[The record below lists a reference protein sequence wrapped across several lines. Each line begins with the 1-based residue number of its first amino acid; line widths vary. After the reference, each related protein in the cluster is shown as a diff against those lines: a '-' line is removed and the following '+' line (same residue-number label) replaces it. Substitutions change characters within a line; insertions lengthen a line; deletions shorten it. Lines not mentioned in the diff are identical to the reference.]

1 MPRQEFDPYDVF
13 EGLTETEKTAVLD
26 SLEDEISRWKEQV
39 REVARDCEFQL
50 QRIRDE
56 LDNCQKERQHND
68 AWFNEER
75 GRESETA
82 LVDCH
87 IRKAKELYDQDARL
101 NRELAKAKTISE
113 KQSAA
118 VANLE
123 TLEEKEWDRRL
134 EAIMKLYVNVVHSR
148 RVFSAIQVREACNE
162 EDQRVARENAQ
173 QQRREWELNRNKER
187 ERQKTITAEEIRRA
201 CTQRGIDRLYHF
213 TPFENVSDIVS
224 SGGLYSREALSTLEE
239 KPIKP
244 DSARLDGW
252 NNWISVSVSFPND
265 KLFYVFRTRP
275 DLARLAGWAV
285 LQLNA
290 SVLWENE
297 CRYLPSNAAR
307 SDRRVFDDNHWSSA
321 RAFEHLFLN
330 PQMRQDI
337 PDRFPTDPQ
346 AEVMV
351 YEHIPT
357 SYIQAILVPE
367 AQAISRLGSH
377 DSIPVT
383 VEPEVFDGRC
393 DWEYWRGRR
402 VPFD

>member
-1 MPRQEFDPYDVF
+1 MPRQGFDPYDVF

-39 REVARDCEFQL
+39 RKVARDCEFQL

-56 LDNCQKERQHND
+56 LDNCQRERQHND

-75 GRESETA
+75 GREPERA

-87 IRKAKELYDQDARL
+87 IKKAKELHDRDARL
-101 NRELAKAKTISE
+101 NRELADAKTISDD
-113 KQSAA
+113 KSAA

-123 TLEEKEWDRRL
+123 ALEENEWDRRL
-134 EAIMKLYVNVVHSR
+134 EATMKLYVNEVR
-148 RVFSAIQVREACNE
+148 ARQVFSAIQAQDARIE
-162 EDQRVARENAQ
+162 EDQRAAREKAQ
-173 QQRREWELNRNKER
+173 QLRREWELNRNKER

-224 SGGLYSREALSTLEE
+224 SGGLYSREALSILEE
-239 KPIKP
+239 TAIKP

-275 DLARLAGWAV
+275 DLARVAGWAV

-297 CRYLPSNAAR
+297 CRYVPSNAAC
-307 SDRRVFDDNHWSSA
+307 SDRRVFDDIHWSSE
-321 RAFEHLFLN
+321 RAFERLFLN
-330 PQMRQDI
+330 LQMRQDI

-383 VEPEVFDGRC
+383 VEPRVFNGRH
-393 DWEYWRGRR
+393 DWDYWRGRR